1 MEKKTRGNLRIPAL
15 RRCLWEKQKLG
26 KPWPDFSL
34 TPPKGYGKL
43 SDIVFKKGI
52 LYVMSGTGNTYRMA
66 CWIREIAKN
75 YMEDIKIVMIDEKDA
90 ANRPTHS
97 RGTLV
102 GVLFPAHGFMP
113 PWSMI
118 KFVLRMRRQDGVPAL
133 CAATRGGI
141 KVGPLRIPGAAG
153 LGTFLAAF
161 LMMIKGYRP
170 RALFSLD
177 MPSNFINFHW
187 GLHPKNVEVISKK
200 AEQKLGRLV
209 PRIMKGRCIYL
220 SRNNLWEALWS
231 IGILWLIPLFPIGY
245 LLIGKLFM
253 AKVMFSNNRCVGCG
267 LCAKFCPNQAIEM
280 RSVGMKKH
288 PYWTYHCE
296 VCLRCMGYCSKRA
309 VEAGHSWAI
318 LLYFL
323 GSVPVISYLLYRL
336 HETYDK
342 IPTLSYFFPYIT
354 IYFFDFIAALLLSY
368 LVFWYLIRIPV
379 VNFIFT
385 YTTLTHYYR
394 RYHQPET
401 KLKHIAPKR
410 DKAGHPGFG

>member
-1 MEKKTRGNLRIPAL
+1 
-15 RRCLWEKQKLG
+15 
-26 KPWPDFSL
+26 
-34 TPPKGYGKL
+34 
-43 SDIVFKKGI
+43 
-52 LYVMSGTGNTYRMA
+52 MSGTGNTYRMA
-66 CWIREIAKN
+66 CWMKEIAGP
-75 YMEDIKIVMIDEKDA
+75 YMEDIKIVMIDEADA
-90 ANRPTHS
+90 KNESIPS
-97 RGTLV
+97 RDTLV

-118 KFVLRMRRQDGVPAL
+118 KFLLSMRRQNGVPAL

-161 LMMIKGYRP
+161 LMLIKGYRP

-187 GLHPKNVEVISKK
+187 GLHSKNVAAISNK
-200 AEQKLGRLV
+200 AEQKLAQLV
-209 PRIMKGRCIYL
+209 PRIMQGRRVYFT
-220 SRNNLWEALWS
+220 RNNLWEALWS
-231 IGILWLIPLFPIGY
+231 IGILWLFPLFPIGY

-267 LCAKFCPNQAIEM
+267 LCARFCPNQAIEM
-280 RSVGMKKH
+280 RPVGKKKR

-296 VCLRCMGYCSKRA
+296 VCLRCMGYCNKRA

-336 HETYDK
+336 HEMYYK
-342 IPTLSYFFPYIT
+342 IPTLGYFLPYIT
-354 IYFFDFIAALLLSY
+354 IYFIDCIAALFLSY

-379 VNFIFT
+379 VNTVFT

-401 KLKHIAPKR
+401 KLKHMAPQK
-410 DKAGHPGFG
+410 KAANKTG

>member
-1 MEKKTRGNLRIPAL
+1 MSNLDGDLFNNAI
-15 RRCLWEKQKLG
+15 
-26 KPWPDFSL
+26 F
-34 TPPKGYGKL
+34 
-43 SDIVFKKGI
+43 
-52 LYVMSGTGNTYRMA
+52 YVMSGTGNTYRMA
-66 CWIREIAKN
+66 CQMKEMANPYI
-75 YMEDIKIVMIDEKDA
+75 EDIKIVMIDEADTKNEPILSKD
-90 ANRPTHS
+90 
-97 RGTLV
+97 TLV

-118 KFVLRMRRQDGVPAL
+118 KFLLKMRRQNKVPSL

-153 LGTFLAAF
+153 FGAFLAAF

-187 GLHPKNVEVISKK
+187 GLHSKNVEAISKK
-200 AEQKLGRLV
+200 AEQKLARLV
-209 PRIMKGRCIYL
+209 PRIMKGRRVYFT
-220 SRNNLWEALWS
+220 RNNLWEALWS
-231 IGILWLIPLFPIGY
+231 IGIFWLIPLFPIGY

-280 RSVGMKKH
+280 RPVGNRKR

-323 GSVPVISYLLYRL
+323 GSVPVMSYLLYRL
-336 HETYDK
+336 HAMYYK
-342 IPTLSYFFPYIT
+342 IPTLGYFFPYIT
-354 IYFFDFIAALLLSY
+354 VYFIDYITALLISY
-368 LVFWYLIRIPV
+368 WVFWHLIKIPM
-379 VNFIFT
+379 VNTVFT
-385 YTTLTHYYR
+385 YTTLTRYYR

-401 KLKHIAPKR
+401 KLKQMAPK
-410 DKAGHPGFG
+410 KAVTKKTK